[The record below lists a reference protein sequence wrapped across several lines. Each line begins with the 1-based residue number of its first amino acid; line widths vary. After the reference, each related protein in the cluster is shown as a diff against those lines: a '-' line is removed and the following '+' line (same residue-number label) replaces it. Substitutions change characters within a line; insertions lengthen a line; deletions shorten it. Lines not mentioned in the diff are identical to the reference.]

1 MGIPIR
7 VYTDFSAQDKAHFER
22 SVSEL
27 TSNNGYVFCIIDDH
41 MQQENR
47 ADEILKLIADNAAYQ
62 KKVGCVLVTSGNN
75 SNKARYDSNIH
86 VEFIQKQTVTTK
98 RAIDNFNIQ
107 LSMAYLKSLY
117 RVMLANLQIAKKEAI
132 DLSLIHI

>member
-1 MGIPIR
+1 M
-7 VYTDFSAQDKAHFER
+7 Q
-22 SVSEL
+22 L
-27 TSNNGYVFCIIDDH
+27 T
-41 MQQENR
+41 
-47 ADEILKLIADNAAYQ
+47 K

-132 DLSLIHI
+132 DTVFENLYKRCRYGYPYFYHGSY